1 MLIQFTDCEDL
12 CAPLGNFKMYTQ
24 LGGGGSWKDI
34 PKFLTVDH
42 GAKTIFMILLRC

>member
-24 LGGGGSWKDI
+24 LGGGGQLEGHTKIPDSRSWGQNYFHD
-34 PKFLTVDH
+34 T
-42 GAKTIFMILLRC
+42 T